1 MCDSLSS
8 TRDSFGRI
16 KVVSLQRLASTARF
30 TLRLVLPTLLVL
42 TVPVQANTLDFRKQP
57 DQDGRYSVA
66 ICARP
71 SPDSARGVPA
81 HAFVVWRQA
90 SHDHDVERVSRAAG
104 YVPNGE
110 LRSFIGSSTSL
121 GSNASQLSQ
130 EAYGFTEGPCLELLV
145 SKREFEATGN
155 LAPASFK
162 RMASAK
168 PETEAGKVYSLEQED
183 ASGFIAEIAVRF
195 SNRGLY
201 VPKRRL
207 GEPPLAFV
215 RRLIDANAAR

>member
-1 MCDSLSS
+1 MCDSLST
-8 TRDSFGRI
+8 TRDSFGRLKI
-16 KVVSLQRLASTARF
+16 VRPQGFASTARLM
-30 TLRLVLPTLLVL
+30 LRCALAPLLL
-42 TVPVQANTLDFRKQP
+42 LAMPVQANTLDFRKQP
-57 DQDGRYSVA
+57 DLDGRYSVA

-71 SPDSARGVPA
+71 SPDSASGVPA

-90 SHDHDVERVSRAAG
+90 SNDVERVSRAAG

-121 GSNASQLSQ
+121 GSNASQLFQ
-130 EAYGFTEGPCLELLV
+130 EAYGFAVKPCLELLV
-145 SKREFEATGN
+145 SKREFEATRN

-162 RMASAK
+162 RVASVKA
-168 PETEAGKVYSLEQED
+168 ETEAGKVYSLEQED
-183 ASGFIAEIAVRF
+183 ASELIAEIAVRF

-201 VPKRRL
+201 VPKRRS

-215 RRLIDANAAR
+215 RRLIDANAAGR